1 LLPPKR
7 IDKPN
12 PYQRGQGLPEI
23 FGLCRYDKSI
33 CTTIKGIQLKGNYQ
47 YIQCFKTINQS
58 LMRKIV
64 YAVLS
69 CACALVATAQSNNQF
84 VYSAI
89 ARDAQ
94 GAPVV
99 NQNISVE
106 MQRI

>member
-1 LLPPKR
+1 
-7 IDKPN
+7 
-12 PYQRGQGLPEI
+12 
-23 FGLCRYDKSI
+23 
-33 CTTIKGIQLKGNYQ
+33 
-47 YIQCFKTINQS
+47 
-58 LMRKIV
+58 MRKIV

>member
-1 LLPPKR
+1 
-7 IDKPN
+7 
-12 PYQRGQGLPEI
+12 
-23 FGLCRYDKSI
+23 
-33 CTTIKGIQLKGNYQ
+33 
-47 YIQCFKTINQS
+47 
-58 LMRKIV
+58 MRKIV
-64 YAVLS
+64 YAVLA

-106 MQRI
+106 ISILSDSTNNTASYVETHSVDTDPYGVFTAVVGDGTSTVGSLDSVEWQLQSTT